1 MRRGRNVIVFQFV
14 RICKRKK
21 DIIDIFVFSIFES
34 KNFII
39 EVIFYGKCNEN
50 IVKQKYMEKFY
61 NVYIYDCGL
70 VVNLRFLFFVVL
82 FDGKVCIEGQ
92 IGVLEIK
99 CFFLVRD
106 LFIVEVV
113 NLLKFCFEIL
123 GDLYILKKNY
133 DYYF

>member
-1 MRRGRNVIVFQFV
+1 
-14 RICKRKK
+14 
-21 DIIDIFVFSIFES
+21 
-34 KNFII
+34 
-39 EVIFYGKCNEN
+39 
-50 IVKQKYMEKFY
+50 MEKFY

-70 VVNLRFLFFVVL
+70 VVNLRFLFFVVS